1 MGHRDGS
8 QADRIR
14 QSAQPDDEA
23 DDSARGDA
31 LLPEEEWLSRA
42 LLGGGLPA
50 EAEEHL
56 WEAALCYHDSP
67 RAESHLHQARRLS
80 PDHAAVL
87 IGLYR
92 FYFYKGRLREA
103 LNIAQQCLA
112 KAARENH
119 LPADW
124 RLVRRGDADFS
135 SYEAVLPRFY
145 LFTLKGY
152 AYLRMRLGDLAE
164 GRAAV
169 TKLLELDPADK
180 LGGKVLLGVLDRIG
194 CPDDDD

>member
-1 MGHRDGS
+1 MAPATECGEHMM
-8 QADRIR
+8 
-14 QSAQPDDEA
+14 SAGEK
-23 DDSARGDA
+23 A
-31 LLPEEEWLSRA
+31 LLAEA

-50 EAEEHL
+50 AAEDYLHRASLAYQHDAVAERYL
-56 WEAALCYHDSP
+56 RDAQAL
-67 RAESHLHQARRLS
+67 A

-103 LNIAQQCLA
+103 LEVAKRCLE
-112 KAARENH
+112 KAARENN

-124 RLVRRGDADFS
+124 RDVTAGDAEFS
-135 SYEAVLPRFY
+135 RYEDMLPRFY

-152 AYLRMRLGDLAE
+152 AYLQMRLGDLDE

-169 TKLLELDPADK
+169 MKLLEIDPSDK
-180 LGGKVLLGVLDRIG
+180 IGAKVLLGVLERMG
-194 CPDDDD
+194 QDDDG